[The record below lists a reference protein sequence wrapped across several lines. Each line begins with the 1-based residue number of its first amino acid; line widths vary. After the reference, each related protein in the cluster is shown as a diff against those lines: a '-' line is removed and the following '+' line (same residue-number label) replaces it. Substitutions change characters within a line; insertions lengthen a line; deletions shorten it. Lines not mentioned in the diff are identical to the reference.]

1 MDHRQHS
8 TPKTA
13 VFLILLLS
21 VLLLLLHPTH
31 LGNAPALLILATC
44 FSCSVS
50 FMLRLVACIGRKPNF
65 FPDSRFGLHYL
76 IVLHR
81 SSPCSSSP
89 MFFA

>member
-13 VFLILLLS
+13 VVLILLLS

-44 FSCSVS
+44 FLFGIVYVAAC
-50 FMLRLVACIGRKPNF
+50 RLYWEEPQF
-65 FPDSRFGLHYL
+65 LPDSRFGLHYL

>member
-8 TPKTA
+8 TPKTL
-13 VFLILLLS
+13 VVLILLLS

-31 LGNAPALLILATC
+31 LGNAPAVLILATC
-44 FSCSVS
+44 FLFGIVYVASC
-50 FMLRLVACIGRKPNF
+50 RLYWEEAQFLP
-65 FPDSRFGLHYL
+65 RFALGLHYL

-81 SSPCSSSP
+81 SSPSSSSP